1 MTLPTL
7 DFETYSE
14 AGFVWDAAAGKWAA
28 LPGAPQG
35 KKGLPVVG
43 AAVYATHPS
52 TEVLCL
58 VYDLQDGLGP
68 QFWTPDMSP
77 PLPLIRHIQEGGL
90 LEAWNSGFE
99 HWIWNHV
106 CVPKYG
112 WPPLP
117 QDQLRCAMAKARA
130 HALPGS
136 LASAGKVVG
145 AIQQK
150 DADGTRL
157 LRKYSIPRDPTAKD
171 ARTRILPDTYD
182 ADGRAL
188 YSYCRQDVAAEI
200 DVSVRCPEIE
210 GEELQYWLCDQAIN
224 YRGVAID
231 MEGVENCIAIID
243 EAHAIGNARLYE
255 LTGGEVARAS
265 EVARL
270 TAWLRGQGVHM
281 DSLDEEHVTEALK
294 GDMTPAAHEALTIRA
309 AIGSAAVKKTYAMRN
324 QCAPDG
330 RLHDL
335 FSYHAARTG
344 RCTGNGPQPTNL
356 PNHGPE
362 VKQCM
367 CRRHYGK
374 ALSSCPWCGGGYWI
388 ELVEWNA
395 GATENALEVIS
406 TRSLSALTY
415 FFGEGLPIV
424 SACLRGLFV
433 AGPGKELICS
443 DYSSIEAVVLAEIAG
458 ESWRREVFQTHGRIY
473 EISAAK
479 ITGIPFDEAVRHP
492 KRKLGKVA
500 ELACFT
506 HDTQVLTNRG
516 YMRIVDVLTTD
527 TLWDGIEWVSHE
539 GVVSKGERGVIT
551 LDGVGMTPSHPISIG
566 RSWREASELASN
578 KNILDLALEIGS
590 ENLPSNVLNSGTPGG
605 LKRFGRAALA
615 GLSTLWQC
623 LICGAEELPDVI
635 PAPRKPRREGLSTT
649 GDTPTYFQTTN
660 TVGGYLTA
668 SLLASGGVLAQPT
681 RGSQTTEGAELAS
694 GGEKTNGHSSPTL
707 SLLKDGTLRTWSWIE
722 RTLTGGTNRET
733 CGLSRNDKTKGTEG
747 QFRNFRSES
756 TNLKPVFDI
765 MNSGP
770 RNRFTIRTESGHLI
784 VHNSGY
790 QGWIS
795 GWKAFGADEFLSD
808 EEIKQAILAWRAASP
823 AIVGLWGGQERNWKP
838 ERYGCEGMAINAIQ
852 YPGTPQH
859 VMRLD
864 GSYSGVTFQA
874 QDDVLYCR
882 LPSGRCL
889 TYHRPRLR
897 ESERRP
903 GTLAMS
909 YEGQNTNPKNGPVG
923 WIRMDTWGGRLVENI
938 VQATARDILRRA
950 TINLE
955 AAGYPIV
962 LHVYDEIVAEVP
974 EGLGSVE
981 QFEQIMGTMPEFA
994 AGWPVRAKGGWRGR
1008 RYRK

>member
-1 MTLPTL
+1 
-7 DFETYSE
+7 
-14 AGFVWDAAAGKWAA
+14 
-28 LPGAPQG
+28 
-35 KKGLPVVG
+35 
-43 AAVYATHPS
+43 
-52 TEVLCL
+52 
-58 VYDLQDGLGP
+58 
-68 QFWTPDMSP
+68 
-77 PLPLIRHIQEGGL
+77 
-90 LEAWNSGFE
+90 
-99 HWIWNHV
+99 
-106 CVPKYG
+106 
-112 WPPLP
+112 
-117 QDQLRCAMAKARA
+117 
-130 HALPGS
+130 
-136 LASAGKVVG
+136 
-145 AIQQK
+145 
-150 DADGTRL
+150 
-157 LRKYSIPRDPTAKD
+157 
-171 ARTRILPDTYD
+171 
-182 ADGRAL
+182 
-188 YSYCRQDVAAEI
+188 
-200 DVSVRCPEIE
+200 
-210 GEELQYWLCDQAIN
+210 
-224 YRGVAID
+224 
-231 MEGVENCIAIID
+231 
-243 EAHAIGNARLYE
+243 
-255 LTGGEVARAS
+255 
-265 EVARL
+265 
-270 TAWLRGQGVHM
+270 
-281 DSLDEEHVTEALK
+281 
-294 GDMTPAAHEALTIRA
+294 MTPAAHEALTIRA

-344 RCTGNGPQPTNL
+344 RATGNGPQPTNL
-356 PNHGPE
+356 PNSGPD
-362 VKQCM
+362 VLL
-367 CRRHYGK
+367 CRRCSRHYGRRLP
-374 ALSSCPWCGGGYWI
+374 ACPWCGLP
-388 ELVEWNA
+388 EASAEQVEWNA
-395 GATENALEVIS
+395 DATEDALEVIA
-406 TRSLSALTY
+406 TRSLAALIY

-433 AGPGKELICS
+433 AAPGHDLICS

-458 ESWRREVFQTHGRIY
+458 ETWRREVFQTHGRIY

-516 YMRIVDVLTTD
+516 YVRIMDVLTTD
-527 TLWDGIEWVSHE
+527 MLWDGIEWVQHA
-539 GVVSKGERGVIT
+539 GVVPKGRREVLT
-551 LDGVGMTPSHPISIG
+551 LDGVRMTPSHPISIG
-566 RSWREASELASN
+566 RSWREASALASN
-578 KNILDLALEIGS
+578 ENILDLALAIGS

-605 LKRFGRAALA
+605 LKQFGRGVLA
-615 GLSTLWQC
+615 GLSTLWRY
-623 LICGAEELPDVI
+623 LTCGAEGPPDAMF
-635 PAPRKPRREGLSTT
+635 APKKLRRGGSNIIGGTR
-649 GDTPTYFQTTN
+649 TYSQTTS
-660 TVGGYLTA
+660 TGGDYLTV
-668 SLLASGGVLAQPT
+668 SPLAFGGAPA
-681 RGSQTTEGAELAS
+681 RPMPGSQTMAGAGLLS
-694 GGEKTNGHSSPTL
+694 GGEKTNGPSSPT
-707 SLLKDGTLRTWSWIE
+707 SSRLKDGICRIWSWIE
-722 RTLTGGTNRET
+722 RTLTGGTNQET
-733 CGLSRNDKTKGTEG
+733 CGSSRNNKTKGTDDP
-747 QFRNFRSES
+747 FRNSRSES
-756 TNLKPVFDI
+756 PNLKPVFDI

-770 RNRFTIRTESGHLI
+770 RNRFTIKTASGHLI

-790 QGWIS
+790 QGWIG

-823 AIVGLWGGQERNWKP
+823 AIVELWGGQERNWKP

-852 YPGTPQH
+852 YPGTPCH

-897 ESERRP
+897 ESDRRP

-955 AAGYPIV
+955 SAGYPIV

-981 QFEQIMGTMPEFA
+981 QFEQVMGTMPEFA